1 MHPISWGHQHCTLL
15 LTGTDG
21 LVGNSEYEH
30 FTTEINLD
38 LISKIQE
45 GKTMELVTQYLMKQ
59 VVGLGINKNLKIHVC
74 PANGDISSSFEI
86 FAWISSDCIGGCLLF
101 GDLEM

>member
-1 MHPISWGHQHCTLL
+1 MHPISWGHQHCTLP

-30 FTTEINLD
+30 F
-38 LISKIQE
+38 ISKIQE

>member
-1 MHPISWGHQHCTLL
+1 MHPISWGHQHCTLP

-38 LISKIQE
+38 HSISHEAVGRVGDQQKFE
-45 GKTMELVTQYLMKQ
+45 DPYLPGKR
-59 VVGLGINKNLKIHVC
+59 
-74 PANGDISSSFEI
+74 
-86 FAWISSDCIGGCLLF
+86 
-101 GDLEM
+101 